1 MTEELDWAD
10 VDGGYEP
17 PPEDIDGEIRT
28 SVSPDEREAIHPDV
42 FWKTRPVLEH
52 LHAFARAR
60 RVGPWAVLGATLA
73 RVIAATPA
81 RVQVPPT
88 IGGYASLNLFIGLVG
103 NSGDGKDIAQKVAR
117 EALDIEGEPF
127 ATHPLGSGEGL
138 AHMFMRPGKRT
149 RDDPAPDPVQFNHAA
164 LVTVGEIDSMGAIA
178 QRQSSTVAS
187 QLRQAAMG
195 EQLGFFYVDTT
206 KRMIV
211 PEHAYRLC
219 MIMGIQPARSAVLL
233 NDADGGTPQ
242 RVVWLPAGDPEAP
255 DVAPDE
261 PPPLTWIAP
270 QWADGTR
277 GYSTGQECF
286 VPVLPDLAV
295 RTIREA
301 RLARLRGQGE
311 ALDGHAVLTRT
322 KVACALAILDGRYE
336 VVDQD
341 WDLAGTIMAVSDAQR
356 ARCQRALT
364 QKGTEQN
371 AAQAVAEAERTLIV
385 EDRISREKLPKVSQ
399 TIRRRLMREGSAGMP
414 RGKLR
419 TAVRSNDRVFF
430 DDALEALINAGDVV
444 IDADKIRL
452 A

>member
-1 MTEELDWAD
+1 MSEDLDWAD
-10 VDGGYEP
+10 VEGGYEP
-17 PPEDIDGEIRT
+17 PPEDPDGEIRT
-28 SVSPDEREAIHPDV
+28 SVTADERETIHPDV

-117 EALDIEGEPF
+117 EAITIDGEPF
-127 ATHPLGSGEGL
+127 KTHPLGSGEGL
-138 AHMFMRPGKRT
+138 SHMFMRPGKRT
-149 RDDPAPDPVQFNHAA
+149 RDDPHPDPEQFNYAA
-164 LVTVGEIDSMGAIA
+164 LVTVGEIDSLGAIA

-211 PEHAYRLC
+211 PEHTYRLC

-261 PPPLTWIAP
+261 PAPLTWIAP
-270 QWADGTR
+270 EWSDGTR

-286 VPVLPDLAV
+286 VPDLPDVAV
-295 RTIREA
+295 RAIREA

-322 KVACALAILDGRYE
+322 KVSCAIAILEGRYE
-336 VVDQD
+336 VTEQD

-356 ARCQRALT
+356 SRCQRALA
-364 QKGTEQN
+364 QKGTEKN
-371 AAQAVAEAERTLIV
+371 EAQAVAEAERSLIV
-385 EDRISREKLPKVSQ
+385 EDRISREKLPKVSR
-399 TIRRRLMREGSAGMP
+399 TIRNRLLKEGSAGLTI
-414 RGKLR
+414 GKLR
-419 TAVRSNDRVFF
+419 NAVKSTERSFF
-430 DDALEALINAGDVV
+430 DDALEALLNAGDVV
-444 IDADKIRL
+444 SRDGKMYL
-452 A
+452 N